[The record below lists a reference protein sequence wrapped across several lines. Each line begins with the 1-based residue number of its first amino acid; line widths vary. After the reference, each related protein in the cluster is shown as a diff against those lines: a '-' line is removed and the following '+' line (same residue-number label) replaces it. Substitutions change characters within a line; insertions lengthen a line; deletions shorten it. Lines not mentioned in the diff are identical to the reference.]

1 MASNESKGRVL
12 AEIKEEECINLIKE
26 LVPAGQPDAE
36 DPLDPDQLHGWEEGF
51 SAVVAKN

>member
-1 MASNESKGRVL
+1 MNLRERLL

-36 DPLDPDQLHGWEEGF
+36 DPLDPD
-51 SAVVAKN
+51 